1 MADTNDFDATFLA
14 LKKVLKAYER
24 RLVVQ
29 EDSEKNYC
37 LVTKH
42 IMKNKQPLWFAGVRK
57 GKAYVSYHF
66 IPIYACPEL
75 AKGMSP
81 DLKKRMQG
89 KSCFNFK
96 KVDARLFKE
105 LGQLT
110 KSGLQKF
117 SDPEFVRKITNQ
129 WAKG

>member
-1 MADTNDFDATFLA
+1 MANTNDFEATFLA
-14 LKKVLKAYER
+14 LKKVLKPYER

-29 EDSEKNYC
+29 ENSEKNYC

-42 IMKNKQPLWFAGVRK
+42 IMKNKQPLWFAGVRM
-57 GKAYVSYHF
+57 GKAYVSYHL

-75 AKGMSP
+75 AKGMSA

-89 KSCFNFK
+89 KACFNFK
-96 KVDARLFKE
+96 KVDAKLFKE

-110 KSGLQKF
+110 KTGLQKF
-117 SDPEFVRKITNQ
+117 SDAEFVRKITTR
-129 WAKG
+129 